1 MNINK
6 LGKIISVVSLI
17 SAISMNAATVNYT
30 GPVSGSLG
38 TAANFNATPTAADD
52 VIVGTGFGVT
62 TLGTST
68 SLSANS
74 LTTSSGFL
82 LSGSGA
88 TAGNL
93 NVVTYNINT
102 TAYNGFQGGK
112 AVITGNLNVNQG
124 TFELLDNVNTGANY
138 TANGLGNLTV
148 ASGATLRLRLFSTPT
163 GTSLTTGSLF
173 DFSGVT
179 FATGSNLTVS
189 FEGTYAFAN
198 RTFNLFNAETLGNSG
213 YIPTITFQNG
223 GIGSTGSYNSTT
235 GMYVLNAVPEPST
248 YLMMGLFSV
257 ILIGAAIRRKQ
268 SV

>member
-1 MNINK
+1 MNIKTMQRLIVGIVIFSAFSLNAQTVTFNGATSNDMRLSSNYIGGILPTSSDNLIMTAAGNS
-6 LGKIISVVSLI
+6 LGSTISV
-17 SAISMNAATVNYT
+17 
-30 GPVSGSLG
+30 
-38 TAANFNATPTAADD
+38 
-52 VIVGTGFGVT
+52 
-62 TLGTST
+62 
-68 SLSANS
+68 NS
-74 LTTSSGFL
+74 LTTS
-82 LSGSGA
+82 GSGGLVF
-88 TAGNL
+88 AGGSTL
-93 NVVTYNINT
+93 NVVGDVNFGGSTY
-102 TAYNGFQGGK
+102 AGFQGGK
-112 AVITGNLNVNQG
+112 VVIGGALNVNSR
-124 TFELLDNVNTGANY
+124 TLEILDTVNTGANY

-179 FATGSNLTVS
+179 FATGSALTVS
-189 FEGTYAFAN
+189 FEGTYALAN

-213 YIPTITFQNG
+213 FIPTITFQGG

-268 SV
+268 SA